1 MNSDSYIECMVKRR
15 TPGYLLFLKYLLIG
29 LTVVAALASFL
40 FGVYAF
46 VVAVIFG
53 VAAYFFGIHIDVEY
67 EYLYLDKEITID
79 KVMHKEKRK
88 RVATYELSKIEIM
101 APIKSYRLDGYKNR
115 QVKTVDISSQ
125 VEAMP
130 DKRYVF
136 FYNGDQKVIF
146 EPNEELTALLKK
158 LEPWKVYTD

>member
-15 TPGYLLFLKYLLIG
+15 TPGYQLFLKYLLIG
-29 LTVVAALASFL
+29 LTIVAGLACFL

-53 VAAYFFGIHIDVEY
+53 VAAYFFNIHIDVEY
-67 EYLYLDKEITID
+67 EYLYLDKEITVD

-88 RVATYELSKIEIM
+88 RVDAYELSKIEIM

-115 QVKTVDISSQ
+115 QVKTVDVSSNT
-125 VEAMP
+125 ESMP

-146 EPNEELTALLKK
+146 EPSDELTALLKK